1 MKAPLFVA
9 ALLGCLLTGCNPQVE
24 TSSEQQAAVPVSPAA
39 PSNWPPPKVARTF
52 DPAQT
57 ARGKTL
63 YDRHCATCHGPE
75 GKGPLG
81 DWRQRGPDGR
91 YPPPPLDDSA
101 HAWHHPTK
109 VLHQAIGQGIPDTNM
124 PAWGGKLSDAQI
136 ADLVVYIKSLWSD
149 EVYAVWH
156 DIERRS
162 LGN

>member
-1 MKAPLFVA
+1 MKAPPSGAV
-9 ALLGCLLTGCNPQVE
+9 LLAGLLTGCNPEAE
-24 TSSEQQAAVPVSPAA
+24 TSSEQQTAVQA
-39 PSNWPPPKVARTF
+39 PSAVTSSWPPPKVARTF
-52 DPAQT
+52 DPAQI

-75 GKGPLG
+75 GKGPPG

-109 VLHQAIGQGIPDTNM
+109 ILHQAIGQGIPDTNM
-124 PAWGGKLSDAQI
+124 PAWGGKLTDAQI

-149 EVYAVWH
+149 EVYAVWY

-162 LGN
+162 LEN